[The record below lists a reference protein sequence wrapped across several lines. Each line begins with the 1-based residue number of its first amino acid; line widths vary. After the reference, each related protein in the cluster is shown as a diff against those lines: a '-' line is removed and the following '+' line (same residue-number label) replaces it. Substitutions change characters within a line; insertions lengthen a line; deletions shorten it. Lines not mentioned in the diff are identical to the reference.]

1 MSERAMEVV
10 FLTDFTD
17 GCLRSIPAVAQMA
30 DDLAMRL
37 TLLHAYDPR
46 AVRQSVAEARLAS
59 FFPEAD
65 RYAGTRRVAFAGTVV
80 EAALAH
86 SHERLVDLF
95 IAPGVDRLRPLHIG
109 RSTRAALIAASPA
122 PVWTIGSGVPSAGV
136 RRPARR
142 IACWL
147 DPAAKDAG
155 YLTLASELAQK
166 LGGELH
172 VLHVVPEINEGDVSA
187 PDGPLHAG
195 DVADVVTRELGVG
208 RVARVHVS
216 PGGWRGAVLD
226 LVRECDPDLMVLSPR
241 RSVRRRLLGARVGS
255 LVDRV
260 SCPVVCMGE
269 SATVPQVLPGYGLV
283 EMRAAVAMAARV

>member
-1 MSERAMEVV
+1 MEVV
-10 FLTDFTD
+10 FLTGFTD
-17 GCLRSIPAVAQMA
+17 GCFRSIPAVAQMA

-46 AVRQSVAEARLAS
+46 EVRRPVAEARLAS

-86 SHERLVDLF
+86 SREHLVDLF
-95 IAPGVDRLRPLHIG
+95 LAPGVDRLRPLHLG

-122 PVWTIGSGVPSAGV
+122 PVWTIGSAVASAGV

-147 DPAAKDAG
+147 DPAAKDAA

-172 VLHVVPEINEGDVSA
+172 VLHVVPEINEGEVSV
-187 PDGPLHAG
+187 PDGPLRAD
-195 DVADVVTRELGVG
+195 DVADVVTRELGAG
-208 RVARVHVS
+208 RLAGVHVS

-226 LVRECDPDLMVLSPR
+226 LVRECDPDLLVLSPR

-255 LVDRV
+255 LVDQV
-260 SCPVVCMGE
+260 PCPVVCVGG
-269 SATVPQVLPGYGLV
+269 SATVPQVLPGYGLLEV
-283 EMRAAVAMAARV
+283 RAAAQARA